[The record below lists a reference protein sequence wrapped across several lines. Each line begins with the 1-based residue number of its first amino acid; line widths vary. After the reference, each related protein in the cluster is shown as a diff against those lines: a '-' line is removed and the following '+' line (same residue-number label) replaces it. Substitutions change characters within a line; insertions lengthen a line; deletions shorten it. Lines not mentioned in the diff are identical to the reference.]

1 LQRYVRISTS
11 KDNWPDS
18 QVYAAT
24 NFIEREI
31 QTDRC
36 TYNTERER
44 GGEGEGEGRGR
55 GRDGGRKVHNF
66 SLNDIFP
73 LFPCTPSKN
82 KNCPSKET

>member
-31 QTDRC
+31 QTDRY

-44 GGEGEGEGRGR
+44 EGGEG
-55 GRDGGRKVHNF
+55 GGREREREGWREEG
-66 SLNDIFP
+66 P
-73 LFPCTPSKN
+73 
-82 KNCPSKET
+82 